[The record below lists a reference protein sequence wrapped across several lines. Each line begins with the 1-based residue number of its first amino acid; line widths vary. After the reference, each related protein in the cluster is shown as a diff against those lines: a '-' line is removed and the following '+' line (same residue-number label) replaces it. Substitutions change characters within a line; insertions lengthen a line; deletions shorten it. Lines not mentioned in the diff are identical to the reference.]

1 VAQSVTTDIVTYWPS
16 PSRKDVHVG
25 ALIDDIPDLR
35 PIQDMPMKEDEYYW
49 TYGDDE
55 EDEATVCAMLEAE
68 DPQEAIKQRQHYR
81 AYAEGVMDD

>member
-1 VAQSVTTDIVTYWPS
+1 
-16 PSRKDVHVG
+16 
-25 ALIDDIPDLR
+25 
-35 PIQDMPMKEDEYYW
+35 MPMKEDEYYW